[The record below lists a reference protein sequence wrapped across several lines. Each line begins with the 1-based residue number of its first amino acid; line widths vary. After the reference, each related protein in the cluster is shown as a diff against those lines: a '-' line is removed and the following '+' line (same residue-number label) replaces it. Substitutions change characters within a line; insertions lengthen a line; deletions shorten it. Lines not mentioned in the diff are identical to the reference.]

1 MTLPE
6 LFQTFPDEKSAEQW
20 LAAIRWQGQLWCP
33 ACGSDRWY
41 RHRTRDPRQ
50 VAMRYRCKDCKG
62 YYSVRKGTL
71 LGQNKTKLRTWVLAI
86 HLLSSD
92 MPLRTSMLTLHE
104 GLGISRVTAWRMA
117 KTIREALAAPGDSPQ
132 A

>member
-6 LFQTFPDEKSAEQW
+6 LFQTFPDEDAAEQW

-33 ACGSDRWY
+33 DCGSERWY
-41 RHRTRDPRQ
+41 HVRSHDPRQ
-50 VAMRYRCKDCKG
+50 QAMRYRCKDCKG
-62 YYSVRKGTL
+62 HFSVRKGTL

-86 HLLSSD
+86 HMVSSD

-117 KTIREALAAPGDSPQ
+117 KKIRQALSTQSSMGA
-132 A
+132 